1 MKKYIKPQIELNKF
15 EIEDIMSTSG
25 VGGGLF
31 SGLADIDNSSS
42 VDWGEEILDP

>member
-15 EIEDIMSTSG
+15 EIEDIMATSG